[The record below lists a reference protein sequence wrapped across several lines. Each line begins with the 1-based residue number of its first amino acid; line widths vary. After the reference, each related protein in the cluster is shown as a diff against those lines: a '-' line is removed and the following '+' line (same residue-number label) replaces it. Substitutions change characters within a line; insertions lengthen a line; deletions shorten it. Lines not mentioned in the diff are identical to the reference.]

1 MPGIE
6 FSTYA
11 AEAMVRGLIAL
22 LARPAASM
30 SNSTPWIIAI
40 AVIVVDLAVFMIP
53 VVPFAAAYILIA
65 RPPWFKTFVDDVY
78 EQ

>member
-1 MPGIE
+1 
-6 FSTYA
+6 
-11 AEAMVRGLIAL
+11 
-22 LARPAASM
+22 M
-30 SNSTPWIIAI
+30 SNSTTWFIAI

-65 RPPWFKTFVDDVY
+65 RPPWFKTFIDDVY

>member
-1 MPGIE
+1 
-6 FSTYA
+6 
-11 AEAMVRGLIAL
+11 VRLDPDRLPLHCPRSKA
-22 LARPAASM
+22 PAPM
-30 SNSTPWIIAI
+30 SNSTIWFIAI

-65 RPPWFKTFVDDVY
+65 RPPWFKTFIDDVY